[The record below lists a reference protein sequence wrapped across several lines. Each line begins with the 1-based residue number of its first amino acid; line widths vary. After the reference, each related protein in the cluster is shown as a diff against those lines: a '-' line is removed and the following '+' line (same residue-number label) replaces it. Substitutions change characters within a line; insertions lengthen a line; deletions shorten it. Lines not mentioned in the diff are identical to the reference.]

1 VSPIILAEYESLI
14 GELGFTNLKV
24 VIDVGAGSG
33 LSSIPFIRRGRLSI
47 LLDISKEALRLA
59 RETMRARFM
68 RNVELVLADA
78 FHLPFRDKCADLIFS
93 WGLLEHFKPVDSVRI
108 LREKLRVGRTVMEIV
123 PCRKCIGYR
132 LAKGLAKFLKRKWP
146 YGGEIERDYVEQE
159 IVEELTRAG
168 WQVKRLT
175 GFGRTL
181 GVGFLLSVITN
192 PYSYR
197 KALSK
202 HPTLEKNSNLSLQDA
217 KSPPRLLR

>member
-1 VSPIILAEYESLI
+1 
-14 GELGFTNLKV
+14 
-24 VIDVGAGSG
+24 
-33 LSSIPFIRRGRLSI
+33 
-47 LLDISKEALRLA
+47 
-59 RETMRARFM
+59 
-68 RNVELVLADA
+68 
-78 FHLPFRDKCADLIFS
+78 
-93 WGLLEHFKPVDSVRI
+93 
-108 LREKLRVGRTVMEIV
+108 MEIV

-132 LAKGLAKFLKRKWP
+132 LAKSLTKFLKRRWP

-202 HPTLEKNSNLSLQDA
+202 HPTLEKILTSLFKTLS
-217 KSPPRLLR
+217 RLLDSYDNLVVVGVERLEVHLYN